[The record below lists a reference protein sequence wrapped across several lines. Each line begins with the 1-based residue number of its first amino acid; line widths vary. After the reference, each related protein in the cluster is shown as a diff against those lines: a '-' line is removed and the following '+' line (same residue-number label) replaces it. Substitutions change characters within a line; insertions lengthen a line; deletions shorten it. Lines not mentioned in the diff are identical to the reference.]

1 MIRTEQRPTL
11 FNIFL
16 IIQFVQNNIT
26 KKRLNFQWRHI
37 ILLLILLHGK
47 N

>member
-26 KKRLNFQWRHI
+26 KKKTELSVASYNFIVDFITW
-37 ILLLILLHGK
+37 
-47 N
+47 